1 MRKFLQSII
10 YSIIRFEHI
19 IYCATNCK
27 VELFLHKAWYKYL
40 AKKYDE
46 YYSKKN
52 INNPLNQ

>member
-46 YYSKKN
+46 YYSKKYK
-52 INNPLNQ
+52 